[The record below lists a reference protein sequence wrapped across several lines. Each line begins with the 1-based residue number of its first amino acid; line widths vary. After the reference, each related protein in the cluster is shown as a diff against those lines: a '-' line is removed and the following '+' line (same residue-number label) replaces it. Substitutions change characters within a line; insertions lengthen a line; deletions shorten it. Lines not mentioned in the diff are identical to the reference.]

1 MCVERTLV
9 QTLTPFLITSNTF
22 ADIVRMAILTS
33 LIDVDLLNRI
43 IDSDIV
49 TQDFDLRMWL
59 ATILHPDI
67 SALILLYPTSAC
79 YIMLDQPLLLYPP

>member
-43 IDSDIV
+43 IDSDIRKCRTPLMACFRV
-49 TQDFDLRMWL
+49 LVKPLKSPQKKNIYKGVVISCYLLELRVENG
-59 ATILHPDI
+59 
-67 SALILLYPTSAC
+67 
-79 YIMLDQPLLLYPP
+79 